1 MIVVFYEDNEQF
13 VVRALDGVE
22 QRWREEVK
30 KQHLN
35 IWLKQAADARR
46 LRRQDTLLLVAP
58 ETALVRLH
66 HHAAE
71 SDQSR
76 RSSAPLRQ
84 TR

>member
-58 ETALVRLH
+58 DVAGLLRLRLVR
-66 HHAAE
+66 
-71 SDQSR
+71 QMSR
-76 RSSAPLRQ
+76 MIM
-84 TR
+84 

>member
-1 MIVVFYEDNEQF
+1 MLAGREEPVVVAVKREQF

-22 QRWREEVK
+22 QRWQEEVK

-58 ETALVRLH
+58 DVAGLLRLRLVR
-66 HHAAE
+66 
-71 SDQSR
+71 QMSR
-76 RSSAPLRQ
+76 MIM
-84 TR
+84 